1 MKPEPPR
8 LLFAEIA
15 DLHRLQTEAELP
27 DSFLVVSQV
36 ALEDTPL
43 RDFRESLDKHAVVA
57 LPSRLFSGF
66 IDEPLRKENIEKYRT
81 DLRERVK
88 GCIPIYLR
96 IVSGADSVTKLEK
109 ELLDFHAQVNPK
121 QGTTTPRAYILVI
134 T

>member
-15 DLHRLQTEAELP
+15 DLNRLQTEAELP

-43 RDFRESLDKHAVVA
+43 RDFRESLKKHAVVA
-57 LPSRLFSGF
+57 LPTRLFSGF

-88 GCIPIYLR
+88 GCIPIFLR
-96 IVSGADSVTKLEK
+96 IVSGADSVT
-109 ELLDFHAQVNPK
+109 
-121 QGTTTPRAYILVI
+121 
-134 T
+134 